1 MSSTELEIRVTA
13 QLSEI
18 RAALAQ
24 LSGQF
29 QQVNAKAQQSA
40 AGTAALTS
48 SLNRST
54 AAARQTATAADSVR
68 TSIAG
73 AVREAR
79 ALVVGI
85 GVLGAARLLIQYA
98 DTATRLRGQLRLAT
112 KSQEDFARAQS
123 ATFAI
128 AQRTRQGLE
137 ATVGL
142 YARIARAGRT
152 TQQQTLGLTEAIN
165 QAVTLSFTTAQAAEA
180 ALFQLGQGLASGVL
194 RGEELNSV
202 MEQTPRLAQAIA
214 EGLVKLGQIKTTD
227 QLRKFAS
234 EGKLTSD
241 LVVQAIQTQQTA
253 LREEFSKLAPTVS
266 DAFTALKNAAIQ
278 FVGDTDAANGASR
291 QLADAILLLANNLG
305 LVANLLLTGAKL
317 WLTWYT
323 AFRLVPA
330 AVAAAATAFTALRT
344 SIALNT
350 PAMRAFQ
357 VQALALTG
365 TMNGATVATNAF
377 SLSMNG
383 SAIAAAGWATKLKAA
398 AAVAFAA
405 FAGWEIGTYLSDEF
419 AVVRQAG
426 VALTAGLVKAANIIK
441 NSFIVTWATLKAG
454 ALGAFNDV
462 ATRVANFYDSIQ
474 GLQRAVP
481 LVGDKLANASARV
494 SKALRDSVVAT
505 ETMEDAYKRT
515 TATAQ
520 AELAQIDQEFFELF
534 QHAGEANQAVDE
546 TLGADATGG
555 STAKGAKAAANQ
567 FKLLKDAAERALVV
581 LQQRYDDWQVST
593 REYYAEKTRLQ
604 QASID
609 ADMAEARARAATAT
623 TDQARRDA
631 LTDIIILERQRR
643 NLAADNL
650 REQRLALEEIN
661 KELGAVQIRMWQAMG
676 QTGKATTAQLES
688 EFLELKSRLMAN
700 ADQDG
705 VDLVNK
711 LIDMETFK
719 ARLDE
724 VDQRVQQTVQ
734 RFQQTETAVGSQVD
748 AGILGKDDGSARVQA
763 QRETALATL
772 VKMREEYQAIAIA
785 ARQANDVMSERRA
798 LDSLQEIDGQIA
810 QIAIDTESLGYKATQ
825 VLKGSITQLFTDLA
839 SGSKSAGD
847 ALRDFVLNFA
857 KGMAQIAADALATYL
872 VLQLLDAIY
881 PGLGKMT
888 ASLAGATAHHSG
900 GIAGQGYQRRE
911 LPAFLWSAAPRY
923 HTGGVAGLAADE
935 VPAVLKK
942 GEEVLT
948 QRDPRHRMNG
958 GLDGTGTNPDAGT
971 RVVLVDDERSALKW
985 LDSPAGE
992 RIIVKHM
999 QRNQLTR
1006 TGK

>member
-29 QQVNAKAQQSA
+29 QQVNTKAQQSA
-40 AGTAALTS
+40 NGANALTS
-48 SLNRST
+48 SLNRTT
-54 AAARQTATAADSVR
+54 AAARQTATAAESVR
-68 TSIAG
+68 SSIAG
-73 AVREAR
+73 AVTQAR
-79 ALVVGI
+79 LLVAGI
-85 GVLGAARLLIQYA
+85 GVLGAIKALVNYA
-98 DTATRLRGQLRLAT
+98 DTATRLRGQLTLAT
-112 KSQEDFARAQS
+112 KSQEEFNRAQ
-123 ATFAI
+123 AQTFVI
-128 AQRTRQGLE
+128 AQRTRQSLE
-137 ATVGL
+137 GTVNL

-165 QAVTLSFTTAQAAEA
+165 QAVALSFTTAQAGEA
-180 ALFQLGQGLASGVL
+180 ALFQLGQGLASGQL

-202 MEQTPRLAQAIA
+202 LEQTPRLASAIA

-227 QLRKFAS
+227 QLRKFAAD
-234 EGKLTSD
+234 GKLTSD
-241 LVVQAIQTQQTA
+241 LVVQAIQTQQQT
-253 LREEFSKLAPTVS
+253 LRDEFAKLPPTVS
-266 DAFTALKNAAIQ
+266 DAFTSLRNAVIK
-278 FVGDTDAANGASR
+278 FVGDTDSAHGASR
-291 QLADAILLLANNLG
+291 QLADAILALANNLQ

-317 WLTWYT
+317 WVTWYA

-330 AVAAAATAFTALRT
+330 IVAGAAAAFTALRT

-357 VQALALTG
+357 VQALALTTTING
-365 TMNGATVATNAF
+365 TTTAVNAF

-383 SAIAAAGWATKLKAA
+383 SALAAAGWATKLKAA

-405 FAGWEIGTYLSDEF
+405 FTGWEIGTYLSNEF
-419 AVVRQAG
+419 VVVRQAG
-426 VALTAGLVKAANIIK
+426 VALTAGLTKAANIIK

-454 ALGAFNDV
+454 ALGAFNEV
-462 ATRVANFYDSIQ
+462 ATRVASFYDSIQ

-494 SKALRDSVVAT
+494 SQALRDSVVAT

-520 AELAQIDQEFFELF
+520 AELAQIDSAYFDLFEL
-534 QHAGEANQAVDE
+534 AGQANKAAED
-546 TLGADATGG
+546 TLDGDASGG
-555 STAKGAKAAANQ
+555 GTAKGAKAAADQ

-609 ADMAEARARAATAT
+609 ADIAEARARAATAT
-623 TDQARRDA
+623 TDQARKAA
-631 LTDIIILERQRR
+631 LTDIIILERARR
-643 NLAADNL
+643 NLAQDNA
-650 REQRLALEEIN
+650 REQRLALEEIS
-661 KELGAVQIRMWQAMG
+661 KELGAVQIRILQAMG

-705 VDLVNK
+705 IDLVNK

-734 RFQQTETAVGSQVD
+734 RFQQTETAVGAQVD

-772 VKMREEYQAIAIA
+772 VKMRDEYQAIAVA
-785 ARQANDVMSERRA
+785 ARQANDAMSEQRA
-798 LDSLQEIDGQIA
+798 VDSLQEINGQIA
-810 QIAIDTESLGYKATQ
+810 QMAINTDSLGYKATQ
-825 VLKGSITQLFTDLA
+825 VLKGSVTQLFTDLA
-839 SGSKSAGD
+839 SGTKSAGES
-847 ALRDFVLNFA
+847 LRDFVVNFA
-857 KGMAQIAADALATYL
+857 RGMAQIAADALATYL

-911 LPAFLWSAAPRY
+911 LPAYLWSAAPRY
-923 HTGGVAGLAADE
+923 HTGGVAGLAPDE
-935 VPAVLKK
+935 VPAVLQK
-942 GEEVLT
+942 GEEVIT
-948 QRDPRHRMNG
+948 RMDPRHRLNG
-958 GLDGTGTNPDAGT
+958 GRDGEPGSDGAT
-971 RVVLVDDERSALKW
+971 RIVLVDDSRSAEKFLE
-985 LDSPAGE
+985 SAAGE
-992 RIIVKHM
+992 RIVVRHM
-999 QRNQLTR
+999 QRNRLTNANK
-1006 TGK
+1006 G